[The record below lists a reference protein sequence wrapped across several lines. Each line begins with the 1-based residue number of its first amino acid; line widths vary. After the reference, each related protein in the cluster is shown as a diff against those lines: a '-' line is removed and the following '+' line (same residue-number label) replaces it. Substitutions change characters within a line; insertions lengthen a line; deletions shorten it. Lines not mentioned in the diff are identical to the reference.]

1 MRSLATLLC
10 LFAATVPAQPLA
22 CECDHATKGAYDQR
36 NCGLCNEVDKAPGTG
51 PVVFVKDNSP
61 LKPNRWLA
69 LPRRHPSAR
78 VELLSDLTQEER
90 TALWREAIARANQE
104 WGERWGLAMNG
115 TLSRGQCHTHIHIG
129 RLIDGVEWGEFKE
142 INGPEEVPDPGLS
155 GVWVH
160 PAANGKLHAHV
171 EMSTETVLA
180 R

>member
-1 MRSLATLLC
+1 MLRAATLC
-10 LFAATVPAQPLA
+10 LLFLLPIGAQQLPCA
-22 CECDHATKGAYDQR
+22 CDHATKAAFDTRG
-36 NCGLCNEVDKAPGTG
+36 CGLCEEVEKAPLGV

-69 LPRRHPSAR
+69 LPRHHSGKPFQVLA
-78 VELLSDLTQEER
+78 DLTQEER
-90 TALWREAIARANQE
+90 TALWRESIARAKQE

-115 TLSRGQCHTHIHIG
+115 ILSRGQCHVHIHIG
-129 RLIDGVEWGEFKE
+129 RLIEGVEGGAFKE
-142 INGPEEVPDPGLS
+142 VAGPEQIPDPGDE

-160 PAANGKLHAHV
+160 PAANGKLHVHV